1 MTISAKTLGIALAAM
16 TAATIA
22 FAHADSAQATDSNA
36 NRTPKGYPTIAV
48 CTTWAAKTADG
59 VTHKNCIK
67 KSNCVC
73 PPGYH

>member
-1 MTISAKTLGIALAAM
+1 MPMSINAKTLGVIIAAM
-16 TAATIA
+16 IAATIT
-22 FAHADSAQATDSNA
+22 FAHTGSAQATDSNA
-36 NRTPKGYPTIAV
+36 NRTPKV